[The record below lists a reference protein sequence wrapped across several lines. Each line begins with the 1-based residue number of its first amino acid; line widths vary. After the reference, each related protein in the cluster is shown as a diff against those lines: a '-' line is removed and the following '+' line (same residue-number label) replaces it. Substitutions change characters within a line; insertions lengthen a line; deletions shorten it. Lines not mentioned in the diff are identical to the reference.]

1 VPASEV
7 SEERDLVLRLW
18 RYVMGT
24 DEPTRPGVQ

>member
-18 RYVMGT
+18 RHVMGT
-24 DEPTRPGVQ
+24 DEPLRLSVQ